1 MTYRNLSLLALCG
14 ALLTT
19 SVVAAPES
27 YEIDPAHTSIGFRIK
42 HLFSSVTG
50 RFNEINGSFTVD
62 PQDPE
67 KAEVKVTIPIA
78 SVDTG
83 NEKRDGHLRTGDFFD
98 AEKFKEM
105 TFTSKSVKRTGENS
119 AEITGDLSLHGVTK
133 EVVLK
138 TDFLGKGPG
147 PDGVNRTGWKATTA
161 IKRSDFGITYGK
173 EIEGTP
179 LIGDEVEIILDIEA
193 IQKP

>member
-1 MTYRNLSLLALCG
+1 MKYRNLSLLALCG
-14 ALLTT
+14 ALLST
-19 SVVAAPES
+19 STFAATET
-27 YEIDPAHTSIGFRIK
+27 YEIDPAHTSIGFRVK
-42 HLFSSVTG
+42 HLFSTVPG
-50 RFNEINGSFTVD
+50 RFLEINGNFTVD
-62 PQDPE
+62 SEDPE
-67 KAEVKVTIPIA
+67 KSEVKVTIPVDSI
-78 SVDTG
+78 DTG
-83 NEKRDGHLRTGDFFD
+83 NKKRDGHLKTGDFFD
-98 AEKFKEM
+98 AEKFKEI
-105 TFTSKSVKRTGENS
+105 TFTSKNVKRTSENT
-119 AEITGDLSLHGVTK
+119 ADITGDLTLHGVTK

-147 PDGVNRTGWKATTA
+147 PDGINRTGWKATTA